1 MTDESDFKWTD
12 KNTAVRAQL
21 AIAVYT
27 NAYGEV
33 VIRQADYPGEDSF
46 IAIARANIP
55 AVVAALLKEVGIGAT
70 FSRPVSDTQGPKGAD
85 KASVPDWSLPTRASA
100 HGAP

>member
-70 FSRPVSDTQGPKGAD
+70 FDSLGAD
-85 KASVPDWSLPTRASA
+85 A
-100 HGAP
+100 HEPKDADKHWIKRGFRRGA

>member
-12 KNTAVRAQL
+12 KNTVVRAQL

-27 NAYGEV
+27 NQYGEV
-33 VIRQADYPGEDSF
+33 VIRQADYTGDDSF

-55 AVVAALLKEVGIGAT
+55 AVVAAMLKEVGIGAT
-70 FSRPVSDTQGPKGAD
+70 FSRPVSDTQGPKAAD
-85 KASVPDWSLPTRASA
+85 RASVPDWSLPTRGS
-100 HGAP
+100 